1 MPMEIKKNLQSE
13 SDDVGVDYMMDI
25 YPDVGHGFCFPRR
38 CNYASEADAN
48 HWQIM
53 TELFARR
60 LG

>member
-1 MPMEIKKNLQSE
+1 MPMEIKKNLQSD

-25 YPDVGHGFCFPRR
+25 YQDMGHGFCFPRR
-38 CNYASEADAN
+38 YFYTSEADAK

>member
-1 MPMEIKKNLQSE
+1 MPMEIQKNLQSD
-13 SDDVGVDYMMDI
+13 SDDIGVDYMMDI
-25 YPDVGHGFCFPRR
+25 YPDMGHGFCFPRR
-38 CNYASEADAN
+38 YFYTYEADAK